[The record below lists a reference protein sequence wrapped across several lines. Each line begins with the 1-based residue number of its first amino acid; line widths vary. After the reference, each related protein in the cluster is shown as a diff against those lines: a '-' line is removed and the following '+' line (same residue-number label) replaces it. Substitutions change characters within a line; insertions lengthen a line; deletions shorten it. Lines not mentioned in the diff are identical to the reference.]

1 LIIHVLK
8 VIPIFIKYFD
18 MVKTQ
23 QSVFFTVILFH
34 WSFVRSSF
42 FTIFPITNYFH
53 LDYLYSKILNM
64 NNFFDNI
71 IAKLKK
77 EIEIEQIE
85 IIDNS
90 HKHAK
95 HKSFSPDKFHLHLKI
110 RSLYLN
116 SLSRVTAQKEVMRVL
131 KDELSN
137 KIHALEISIE
147 Q

>member
-1 LIIHVLK
+1 
-8 VIPIFIKYFD
+8 
-18 MVKTQ
+18 
-23 QSVFFTVILFH
+23 
-34 WSFVRSSF
+34 
-42 FTIFPITNYFH
+42 
-53 LDYLYSKILNM
+53 M
-64 NNFFDNI
+64 NNFFEDI

-85 IIDNS
+85 IVDNS
-90 HKHAK
+90 HKHIK

-110 RSLYLN
+110 KSLYLN
-116 SLSRVTAQKEVMRVL
+116 SLTRVTAQKEVMKVL